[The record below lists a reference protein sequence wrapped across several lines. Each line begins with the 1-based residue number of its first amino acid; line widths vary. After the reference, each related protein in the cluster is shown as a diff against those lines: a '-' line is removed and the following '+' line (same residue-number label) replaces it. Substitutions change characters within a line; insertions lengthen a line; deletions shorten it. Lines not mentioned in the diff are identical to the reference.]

1 MFQERIA
8 AKPVELAEQIIETF
22 EDKNATFFSQYEHFL
37 MDMNDVLGFVSQ
49 TEKSWN
55 HIIEIRDKAWN
66 YLHNTSIT
74 KAEVAAGLT
83 SKTMEEN
90 VRQLELFM
98 SEARSRSHIIVDSL
112 LRLRV
117 TYKALWN
124 NMLSEPSTR
133 VFYAKVHEDVM
144 SAMHNESVMNELFST
159 FKYMTKESDMPFTD
173 RSRAGDLLIS
183 MNADF
188 PVTSYK
194 NKSKAITLE
203 FQVEK
208 MLYLNKIFFSYQC
221 DY

>member
-1 MFQERIA
+1 M
-8 AKPVELAEQIIETF
+8 ELAGQIIETF
-22 EDKNATFFSQYEHFL
+22 ENKNATFFSQYEHFL

-117 TYKALWN
+117 IYKALWN
-124 NMLSEPSTR
+124 NILSEPSTR

-159 FKYMTKESDMPFTD
+159 FKYMTKESDLPFTD

-188 PVTSYK
+188 PVTLYK

-203 FQVEK
+203 FQVDK
-208 MLYLNKIFFSYQC
+208 ILYLNKSFLSYQAEC
-221 DY
+221 ISES